1 MQHLDCLRLHTS
13 GTPLTLHNL
22 LARMSPSHSAITY
35 VCDSKESPNLYAQV
49 INRQFAEGGQFSF
62 VVGDPRSDPGN
73 MIELLEKIIQSAGEW
88 GVFHLLADLPEGEP
102 FREAFVRAG
111 FRVWAHQ
118 RVYRLSQKDG
128 NCDLAADNPKYEW
141 RTWTHAD
148 MRAMQQLYH
157 LVIPGLFQNIE
168 PLTRR
173 ARLGMVAYD
182 EKGSLLGYADLD
194 SGPKGV
200 WMQPVIDPNVSNPQL
215 LRELLAK
222 LPEVFGRPI
231 YLAAR
236 SYQPWTQNMAEQLGS
251 VEVSSQTLLVR
262 YLARPKLAY
271 EPERD
276 FVFESAVP
284 NAGRSQI
291 SDSHSR
297 NKP

>member
-1 MQHLDCLRLHTS
+1 MHHLDCLRLHTS

-22 LARMSPSHSAITY
+22 VARMSPSHNALTY
-35 VCDSKESPNLYAQV
+35 AYDLKDSPNLYAQV
-49 INRQFAEGGQFSF
+49 INRQFADGGQFSF
-62 VVGDPRSDPGN
+62 IVGDPHSDPGN
-73 MIELLEKIIQSAGEW
+73 MIELLEKTIQGAGEW

-102 FREAFVRAG
+102 FREAFVGTG

-118 RVYRLSQKDG
+118 RVYRFSQKDG
-128 NCDLAADNPKYEW
+128 HGDQPAGSTNFEW

-148 MRAMQQLYH
+148 TRAMQQLYH
-157 LVIPGLFQNIE
+157 LVVPGLFQSIE

-173 ARLGMVAYD
+173 VRLGMVAYD
-182 EKGSLLGYADLD
+182 EKGSLLGYADLS

-200 WMQPVIDPNVSNPQL
+200 WVQPVIEPSVSNPQL
-215 LRELLAK
+215 LRELLVK

-251 VEVSSQTLLVR
+251 AEVSTQTLLVR
-262 YLARPKLAY
+262 YLAKPKLAY

-276 FVFESAVP
+276 FGFESAVP

-291 SDSHSR
+291 SDTKRSD
-297 NKP
+297 